1 MSLNVHRR
9 QILQSIAALGAA
21 AGLRGQAQSA
31 QAQSRCRLRPGL
43 VAYSFRKPLAAK
55 TMSYEALIR
64 YVSELGLDG
73 LDTTVYWFPD
83 TSDPFLA
90 TLRRTAYKNAV
101 NLYSIAVRIRLA
113 QPTPELQRAEFES
126 FKKWVEVAEKLG
138 STHIR
143 VFGGAI
149 PKGAT
154 EAQAIAWAV
163 EVLKRCADYSGSRGI
178 LIGVE
183 DDGGLTTTA
192 EPTVEIVRKT
202 DSPWAGINL
211 DTGNFPKDGYS
222 QVAMCIP
229 YATSVHFKERI
240 ANENGTKEKV
250 DWDRLIGMF
259 ASAGYK
265 GYLSLEYENADD
277 AEAEVPKL
285 AAELR
290 RGVRMYS
297 V

>member
-1 MSLNVHRR
+1 MNRR
-9 QILQSIAALGAA
+9 QLLQSLAAMGAA
-21 AGLRGQAQSA
+21 SQLNGQAQPK
-31 QAQSRCRLRPGL
+31 CRLRPGL
-43 VAYSFRKPLAAK
+43 VAYSYRKQLAAK

-64 YVSELGLDG
+64 LTSELGLDG

-83 TSDPFLA
+83 TSDQYLA

-113 QPTPELQRAEFES
+113 QPTPELQLAEFES
-126 FKKWVEVAEKLG
+126 LKKWVDVAEKLG
-138 STHIR
+138 ATHIR

-154 EAQAIAWAV
+154 ESQAIGWAV
-163 EVLKRCADYSGSRGI
+163 EVLKRCAEYSGGKGI
-178 LIGVE
+178 LLGVE

-192 EPTVEIVRKT
+192 EPTVQIVKQT

-211 DTGNFPKDGYS
+211 DTGNFPKNGYA

-229 YATSVHFKERI
+229 YATSVHFKEQI
-240 ANENGTKEKV
+240 ASEGGGKEKA

-265 GYLSLEYENADD
+265 GYLSLEYETDGAVDT
-277 AEAEVPKL
+277 EVPRL
-285 AAELR
+285 TAELR
-290 RGVRMYS
+290 RGIRKYS
-297 V
+297 A